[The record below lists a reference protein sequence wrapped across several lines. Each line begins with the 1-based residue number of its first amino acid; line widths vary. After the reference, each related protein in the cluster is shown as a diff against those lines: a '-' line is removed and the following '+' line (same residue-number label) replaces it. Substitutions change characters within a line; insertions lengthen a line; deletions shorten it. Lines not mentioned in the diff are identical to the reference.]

1 METVVKRS
9 ELKDLKEKLKKE
21 NKKIVFTN
29 GCFDIIHAG
38 HIDYLSKARAL
49 GDVLVLG
56 LNTDSS
62 ISRIKGE
69 KRPIINETERAYNI
83 SHLRPVD
90 YVTLFDED
98 TPFETIKELVPDI
111 LVKGGDWKID
121 EIVGKD
127 IVEGAGGE
135 VKTINFI
142 FEQSTSKIIDIILK
156 KYGNN
161 KNEG

>member
-1 METVVKRS
+1 MEVIVKR
-9 ELKDLKEKLKKE
+9 EDLRKLKEKLKKE

-38 HIDYLSKARAL
+38 HIDYLSKARDL

-56 LNTDSS
+56 LNTDNS
-62 ISRIKGE
+62 IRRIKGE
-69 KRPIINETERAYNI
+69 NRPIISENERAYNI
-83 SHLRPVD
+83 SHLKPVD

-98 TPFETIKELVPDI
+98 TPFETIKELVPDVLI
-111 LVKGGDWKID
+111 KGGDWKID

-127 IVEGAGGE
+127 IVEEAGGE
-135 VKTINFI
+135 VKTIK
-142 FEQSTSKIIDIILK
+142 FEFDQSTSKIIALILE

-161 KNEG
+161 KQ